1 MSTSDNF
8 PEGWFFIKNLSNG
21 YVLMVENPTPDAGSP
36 VVISSIRTK
45 DADSQLW
52 NYNEQGHLTNKKTG
66 LVMDVAKGN
75 AKAGSD
81 IVQQTVST
89 TGKPENNYQT
99 FGTTVDGHVYL
110 KQKPTLVL
118 GIKESFFSRR
128 EGLHVHLQLMDKRHL
143 ERKEQRWEFIVPIIK
158 TASSATLTSVST
170 STSLKRAPSVGPAET
185 ATKPLGR
192 DLTNI
197 KEDDARSI
205 RSTSS
210 SLDQEE
216 SQRIPI
222 GTFPET
228 AFFLKSQ
235 TNGYYIGTE
244 AGSIAKSGTRLTIDS
259 LRKSAYDSQLWTFDP
274 TTHRIVNKHSG
285 LVLSIEGNSLAE
297 DAYACQS
304 APFENSGKTQAWTL
318 SPEGEICLRNDNA
331 WVLGYK
337 DSWFSNREGAHLH
350 LQRSSKNN
358 QLQRFSVVLPVFKKH
373 KAETITTVEHSGVFP
388 EGWFFVKSQAQGLVL
403 TVLESGTLA
412 AQAVAV
418 KLDTANYSRQLWKY
432 NNGTLV
438 NKASEMVLDVK
449 GGSLVSGAEICQYKE
464 KPESTNQQWGLT
476 ADGCIHIK
484 SFGNLVLSVNAN
496 EKSKSNVFLA
506 TKSTDQKE
514 QRWNFVLPVFKK
526 KTTVREVASTPT
538 VKKTIT
544 YRYAQYPT
552 GWFFIRSFQ
561 TGSTK
566 ENPLVLTSD
575 KSTQTIRLARLSRE
589 SWRYQLWSYSN
600 GSLINYETDMA
611 IDVSS
616 IVAGAGLIQNKKQE
630 IASQRW
636 SLSIEGYLIQDS
648 EPTMALIPQEEG
660 SDKYKLSLGAHGSK
674 QEYRWGLLIPQ
685 FGYKAGSQ
693 VLLEWTIHYLKEWRR
708 SGSQT
713 IQKTVH
719 SVAAWPED
727 VFYIRAHDGLA
738 VVPKTAEAYSEITLR
753 KLEVSN
759 ASEFQWAFR
768 NGRITH
774 VSSGLILEAV
784 DELAHGK
791 LLQLSVEEANNARQ
805 QWVIKTDGSIVSQ
818 SQNELGFSLV
828 QKSNVWL
835 LQLSDSTKASSTH
848 YAWSVLYGR
857 YESSVLIGFRRII
870 LTILTTRTT
879 TNRQLVTHRY
889 AIFPKGWF
897 FVRSK
902 ADESLVLTIENTKQG
917 TKIIL
922 AKLDFKIFRRQLW
935 QYRDDGCLSNMDTDF
950 VIDVAGGALLAN
962 SSVIQWQEKS
972 LKKQRKNQLWGLSVE
987 GHIHP
992 QSRSGLVLGPK
1003 GDKISEG
1010 AEIQLRAR
1018 GGLDLKYQQWNFATP
1033 QFGKR
1038 SPGSEISRTD
1048 STLTIEGVSVPKE
1061 VATAD
1066 AERYERIT
1074 KRTIIRRWG
1083 RFPDGS
1089 FFVRA
1094 FNGKD
1099 HLALTVV
1106 ESSKTQVAG
1115 GAEYTVSLQAINFK
1129 AYKWQFWTYQDG
1141 HLINVQTGLALDS
1154 RSVKDAMVESGLRSQ
1169 LRVREVSSAETQ
1181 FWGLSANGEIHQKS
1195 NERLVAGVSSA
1206 ERTTVEGAQIGLRQL
1221 RTVKTNANNVE
1232 ESKLQSEEWLR
1243 WMFSKPLFTTRTI
1256 TRTVGNETTETT
1268 EEVLD
1273 KVEEIPVTVQEV
1285 NESEGEESDSEEEN
1299 DEDSEDEVEEEL
1311 SPESPAPNSAA
1322 VDTVTTTVNKDGE
1335 GKTTTTTTTTT
1346 TRGVVSEKAPE
1357 KEVITKPIPAV
1368 AEKQEASLKKSN
1380 SSKSLRLGRKDSFQ
1394 LSEDYIPTGFEKV
1407 VRYKTH
1413 QGNFPTGYFLIK
1425 SHLHGY
1431 VLDIQGDAVDEAYVI
1446 LTRIKVTDFS
1456 SQLWC
1461 YRDGLIYNLK
1471 NPSLV
1476 LDAAKQTIISGE
1488 RAHLSIQHADDGRP
1502 EDRIWDHNSEE
1513 GLINLRAKRSL
1524 VLSVK
1529 ELRRSE
1535 NYTHIDVYVME
1546 EKVHTHQK
1554 GKGAGARREQRWE
1567 ILIPS
1572 LIPVAQA
1579 DGGVKIVEAGK
1590 VSSVSSSASA
1600 LLAFRGLKETFIHK
1614 ITSTNQWPSTDKWFF
1629 IRYGAEDYFL
1639 AADEEKQ
1646 VGVYKLQD
1654 NDDYKRF
1661 LWIYVDGYLVNYKYL
1676 LRLVLNENKRWILS
1690 NSYDQTFQISARG
1703 VITVR
1708 IQKIIYYLRIVRRSN
1723 RYELIASTEESG
1735 DGYVMQLHIP
1745 IFSDN
1750 EIEKD
1755 CHNASTTV
1763 VTSVR
1768 QPSRTTTV
1776 TTIIRRAFF
1785 PDSAWFFIKVDR
1797 KEQEDLVLA
1806 VEKESETADSKLV
1819 VKKLNLR
1826 SFQSQLWT
1834 YRDGLLIN
1842 YGSKL
1847 VIDVKDVTEKLQT
1860 ITDKTHEHINTHY
1873 ETVKDTITDDHVKR
1887 VEIIESEK
1895 PTVTEVVTETVV
1907 IRDVKPTSEKP
1918 KIVEDIV
1925 KTIKETDTELIVIE
1939 GVKPTD
1945 DKPTDTEST
1954 AIVLEGLETI
1964 GDKPTFVV
1972 KETDKGKIIVVEGV
1986 KVIHEKPTVK
1996 DITTVVKQ
2004 IEETFVIVEGIE
2016 VTEDQP
2022 TVTEEVTET
2031 IVVRGVKPT
2040 SDKPETVED
2049 VVKTIEETTTSVTVI
2064 EGVKPVDD
2072 EKKPTVVVKE
2082 TTEETVVVVEDVKP
2096 VSDKPTVKDIET
2108 VIEEVTKETIVVEG
2122 IKVVEELKP
2131 LSDKPTIVE
2140 EVVREVVIV
2149 KDVEVSEDKPKI
2161 VEDVVKT
2168 IKETDTE
2175 LIVIEGVKPTEDK
2188 PSVTEVTEVTET
2200 TEKTTLIV
2208 EGVEKTEEVPTVKD
2222 ITTVIE
2228 EVTEESII
2236 VEGIEVVKGEK
2247 PTVTR
2252 ETKEVIVVEGVK
2264 PTAEQPEVVDNVRET
2279 VTKTTT
2285 TTVIEGV
2292 EVTEEKPT
2300 VVVRES
2306 TEGTVVVVEGVK
2318 PTTEKPTVKDIK
2330 KVFETIEK
2338 TSVIVEGIKITGK
2351 KPKIVTQETEEGTI
2365 VVIEDVE
2372 FIDEQPTVVEDVT
2385 TVIEDTE
2392 STAIVLEGLE
2402 TIGDKPTFVVKETDK
2417 GKIIVVE
2424 GVKVIHEKPTVK
2436 DITTVVKQ
2444 IEETFVI
2451 VEGIEVTE
2459 DQPIVTEEVTETI
2472 IVRGVKPTSDK
2483 PETVEDV
2490 VKTIEETT
2498 TSVTVIEGVQP
2509 VDDEKKPTVVV
2520 KETTEETVVVI
2531 EGVKPVSDKPTVK
2544 DIETV
2549 IEEVT
2554 KETVVV
2560 EGVKVVEK
2568 KPETK
2573 TREVPTKEVVIP
2585 EGTEHGLSIVEE
2597 TNKTVSGWLSG
2608 LVTRFTSPTDEDNKP
2623 TTTTER
2629 SIEHVTVTS
2638 EKELDRIC
2646 DEAKEK
2652 VITQISKV
2660 TGQKPTKEEQ
2670 DKLVRAID
2678 SMKETAK
2685 VTLTEVKETTIAHKD
2700 KPEDVTEK
2708 LQTIT
2713 DKTHEHITTHYET
2726 VKDTIT
2732 DDHVKRVEIIESEK
2746 PTVTEVVTET
2756 VVIRD
2761 VKPTSEKPKND
2772 EEDVLE
2778 KIVKTSLAI
2787 GGATAIATGTILH
2800 EEKKPVEKPEQRDIS
2815 VVEDVIVEET
2825 IVISEQETKKQPK
2838 VKKPQDIELVKK
2850 ENEVAVSIIEDTK
2863 QSTIGWFTIVTKKI
2877 ADRVKQGGENV
2888 AKDVTYIVETAEKE
2902 IQSILEKKPVNL
2914 SETVDFKVN
2923 EGIST
2928 VKKSIT
2934 EQITAVKKAIETIE
2948 VDASPEVAEKL
2959 LKVCEDSKK
2968 ELDTVFVTVTET
2980 IVVDDVTLEEVD
2992 VVVDEEHIIV
3002 KDDINEVDTTKEI
3015 VRAITEEQVA
3025 VVQTAQDATE
3035 SVRSWFTIL
3044 TDKISSLLDL
3054 DDDCEQ
3060 VNSKTKIA
3068 IAEAE
3073 EEIATKI
3080 AELKETAK
3088 SHTVDSDDQTTADL
3102 KLDEFFGNLQTSV
3115 NDQLKTVKST
3125 VVTVTTEDNKQ
3136 SVKDKLS
3143 AVNTKLNDQVTN
3155 YFDVVQKATVTVV
3168 ESGNDVIERTVKDRV
3183 EDAKFQ
3189 IETGTRTITRGVKKT
3204 KDEVNEAIV
3213 KVATGAA
3220 TIAAISTAKSQRKPE
3235 DTVEVVEE
3243 KVTEQVIQVVEA
3255 PKVQQVQ
3262 YAVYDW
3268 YTTLSKRITDRVSQ
3282 GGENVTEDVE
3292 KITESAQKEL
3302 EVTITKAKEENV
3314 EEVPVSQT
3322 ESDKVEKNFYSTLE
3336 WIRSNANN
3344 QVNQIKTIVSEG
3356 ANKVDVKSQID
3367 NFTMVARQQVGNA
3380 LTIHTPVKT
3389 IKNEEAPTTVTS
3401 TQTVTKVSQDGSIVN
3416 VVVIVDE
3423 TKEEV
3428 EERTRTEMVHV
3439 VDETKTNLAGWLDGL
3454 LVSTRE
3460 IIRRGGNN
3468 CREEV
3473 TLLVKNAEEEATQLV
3488 QDAKIK
3494 FITINKS
3501 APSQSEEIRTL
3512 VSKTQKEA
3520 LDCLDNIKDTIHSR
3534 VVVIED
3540 VVSSSDDL
3548 SNFDVIDEKL
3558 TSTVTRTKNQIK
3570 TMLDRTTESSIGAS
3584 FQGKTIT
3591 WTKTLEVPR
3600 SFGEVRAFAFDVAG
3614 TAVDYL
3620 TTLLKVWRT
3629 VTLTKRT
3636 HLYGFDSQAF
3646 IIRWYKLYLIERT
3659 IYGRST
3665 SDYEV
3670 FRIVLIR
3677 LLKERSIEHLFT
3689 DYDVKTL
3696 CSAWSRLDLF
3706 SDTVTSVRSIKKQSK
3721 MDAVAISPTF
3731 STRTMVDLARHGC
3744 LCWHAQF
3751 TSEMFAATSD
3761 GSTAEVVVSGT
3772 TEFLALEHPG
3782 QLAVVSSNP
3791 LVLEAA
3797 RKQGSRTVLLNRYD
3811 ETYNTTYDL
3820 KVERLDVLA
3829 ESFHSF
3835 LNEEATL

>member
-197 KEDDARSI
+197 KED
-205 RSTSS
+205 
-210 SLDQEE
+210 E

-1847 VIDVKDVTEKLQT
+1847 VIDVKGDLVPSASLIQSSEAGVSSQKWALNVDGEIYLESHKDLVLGHKGT
-1860 ITDKTHEHINTHY
+1860 
-1873 ETVKDTITDDHVKR
+1873 TVKDDTEVVLSNKETDTESTTTRSIIRWKFTTPIFGKKTTTTSTSAPAPIGSITEAIEQGAVITKTEHAPVKVVDTIKEVCPKGDIVTKTRETGEVINVRRGSKDVIFHHTDAKKLHKKQDRTDNVLVR
-1887 VEIIESEK
+1887 TTYK
-1895 PTVTEVVTETVV
+1895 PTQTVVTETRSIIRAWRVV
-1907 IRDVKPTSEKP
+1907 FIQRLRRCKNQQEFVKVIEDQRRILNKRLDDYSKTIAAPGAQPTQPQET
-1918 KIVEDIV
+1918 VEEIKKLYNTRVFKYYLDIV
-1925 KTIKETDTELIVIE
+1925 KGYKPNQKISLKELDFDKTIKETTEEVDRHLDDVVTRHIESTTTKRTTTKAPENTKPIITEVEDEEEEDVKVKETQLVSTQKTLATTQTIKTIVRYWYIILYRRVNHAIENGASEDEVKKIVDEANEDLDKKLKAVETTTKKSSHVVPNTNTQLIEDSVVSAIKRTKEIVKKQTDTIHKNKQPKTEEELDEIVEDTDKDLTTELKTYQTIITQEISGVEEDSEDEIDETPTTAVEAKETEVAKKVVNEKLNDTKEQITEWFTQIDKDITTCLDETTPESKDDAVTVIDAAQLDIVTKIDDTITSVNTYYDSMPHLSWVQRRQILYNLESTKANLLTRIIRFKTILKDETTPAKDIRRYITYSFGPAAQKTVVTEIE
-1939 GVKPTD
+1939 EVTEQIKKPKKETIRKSSD
-1945 DKPTDTEST
+1945 DKPSEIVEEVTKTYRSVKETKPHSKKPTVEEVKEVFNKTEKSTVIVEGIKITGKKPKIVTKETKEGTIVVIEDVEFIGEKPTIVEDVTTAIKDTEST
-1954 AIVLEGLETI
+1954 AIVLEGIETI
-1964 GDKPTFVV
+1964 GERPTFVM
-1972 KETDKGKIIVVEGV
+1972 KETDEG
-1986 KVIHEKPTVK
+1986 KVIVATK
-1996 DITTVVKQ
+1996 
-2004 IEETFVIVEGIE
+2004 
-2016 VTEDQP
+2016 
-2022 TVTEEVTET
+2022 
-2031 IVVRGVKPT
+2031 
-2040 SDKPETVED
+2040 
-2049 VVKTIEETTTSVTVI
+2049 ETTTSVTVI
-2064 EGVKPVDD
+2064 EGVKP
-2072 EKKPTVVVKE
+2072 ETHNQQISKE
-2082 TTEETVVVVEDVKP
+2082 
-2096 VSDKPTVKDIET
+2096 I
-2108 VIEEVTKETIVVEG
+2108 
-2122 IKVVEELKP
+2122 
-2131 LSDKPTIVE
+2131 
-2140 EVVREVVIV
+2140 
-2149 KDVEVSEDKPKI
+2149 
-2161 VEDVVKT
+2161 
-2168 IKETDTE
+2168 
-2175 LIVIEGVKPTEDK
+2175 
-2188 PSVTEVTEVTET
+2188 
-2200 TEKTTLIV
+2200 TTL
-2208 EGVEKTEEVPTVKD
+2208 
-2222 ITTVIE
+2222 IE
-2228 EVTEESII
+2228 EVTEDSIV

-2247 PTVTR
+2247 PTGTR

-2338 TSVIVEGIKITGK
+2338 TSVI
-2351 KPKIVTQETEEGTI
+2351 TI
-2365 VVIEDVE
+2365 V
-2372 FIDEQPTVVEDVT
+2372 
-2385 TVIEDTE
+2385 
-2392 STAIVLEGLE
+2392 
-2402 TIGDKPTFVVKETDK
+2402 
-2417 GKIIVVE
+2417 
-2424 GVKVIHEKPTVK
+2424 
-2436 DITTVVKQ
+2436 
-2444 IEETFVI
+2444 
-2451 VEGIEVTE
+2451 
-2459 DQPIVTEEVTETI
+2459 
-2472 IVRGVKPTSDK
+2472 VRGVKPTSDK

-2498 TSVTVIEGVQP
+2498 TSVTVIEGVKP
-2509 VDDEKKPTVVV
+2509 VDDEKKPTV
-2520 KETTEETVVVI
+2520 
-2531 EGVKPVSDKPTVK
+2531 PTVK

-2549 IEEVT
+2549 IEEVTKETIVVEGVKVVEELKPLSDKPTIVEEVVREVVIVKDVEVSEDKPKIVEDVIKTIKETDTELIVIEGVKPTEDKPTVTEVTEVTETTEKTTLIVEGVEKTEEVPTVKDITTVIEEVTEESIVVEVVDNVRETVTKTTTTTVIEGVEVTEEKPTVVVRETTEGTVVAVEVT

-2585 EGTEHGLSIVEE
+2585 EGTEHGLNIVEE

-2652 VITQISKV
+2652 VITQVSKV

-2713 DKTHEHITTHYET
+2713 DKTHEHINTHYET

-2732 DDHVKRVEIIESEK
+2732 D
-2746 PTVTEVVTET
+2746 
-2756 VVIRD
+2756 
-2761 VKPTSEKPKND
+2761 
-2772 EEDVLE
+2772 
-2778 KIVKTSLAI
+2778 
-2787 GGATAIATGTILH
+2787 
-2800 EEKKPVEKPEQRDIS
+2800 
-2815 VVEDVIVEET
+2815 
-2825 IVISEQETKKQPK
+2825 
-2838 VKKPQDIELVKK
+2838 
-2850 ENEVAVSIIEDTK
+2850 
-2863 QSTIGWFTIVTKKI
+2863 
-2877 ADRVKQGGENV
+2877 
-2888 AKDVTYIVETAEKE
+2888 
-2902 IQSILEKKPVNL
+2902 
-2914 SETVDFKVN
+2914 
-2923 EGIST
+2923 
-2928 VKKSIT
+2928 
-2934 EQITAVKKAIETIE
+2934 
-2948 VDASPEVAEKL
+2948 
-2959 LKVCEDSKK
+2959 
-2968 ELDTVFVTVTET
+2968 
-2980 IVVDDVTLEEVD
+2980 
-2992 VVVDEEHIIV
+2992 
-3002 KDDINEVDTTKEI
+3002 
-3015 VRAITEEQVA
+3015 
-3025 VVQTAQDATE
+3025 
-3035 SVRSWFTIL
+3035 
-3044 TDKISSLLDL
+3044 
-3054 DDDCEQ
+3054 
-3060 VNSKTKIA
+3060 
-3068 IAEAE
+3068 
-3073 EEIATKI
+3073 
-3080 AELKETAK
+3080 
-3088 SHTVDSDDQTTADL
+3088 
-3102 KLDEFFGNLQTSV
+3102 
-3115 NDQLKTVKST
+3115 
-3125 VVTVTTEDNKQ
+3125 
-3136 SVKDKLS
+3136 
-3143 AVNTKLNDQVTN
+3143 
-3155 YFDVVQKATVTVV
+3155 
-3168 ESGNDVIERTVKDRV
+3168 
-3183 EDAKFQ
+3183 
-3189 IETGTRTITRGVKKT
+3189 
-3204 KDEVNEAIV
+3204 
-3213 KVATGAA
+3213 
-3220 TIAAISTAKSQRKPE
+3220 
-3235 DTVEVVEE
+3235 
-3243 KVTEQVIQVVEA
+3243 
-3255 PKVQQVQ
+3255 
-3262 YAVYDW
+3262 
-3268 YTTLSKRITDRVSQ
+3268 
-3282 GGENVTEDVE
+3282 
-3292 KITESAQKEL
+3292 
-3302 EVTITKAKEENV
+3302 
-3314 EEVPVSQT
+3314 
-3322 ESDKVEKNFYSTLE
+3322 
-3336 WIRSNANN
+3336 
-3344 QVNQIKTIVSEG
+3344 
-3356 ANKVDVKSQID
+3356 
-3367 NFTMVARQQVGNA
+3367 
-3380 LTIHTPVKT
+3380 
-3389 IKNEEAPTTVTS
+3389 
-3401 TQTVTKVSQDGSIVN
+3401 
-3416 VVVIVDE
+3416 
-3423 TKEEV
+3423 
-3428 EERTRTEMVHV
+3428 
-3439 VDETKTNLAGWLDGL
+3439 
-3454 LVSTRE
+3454 
-3460 IIRRGGNN
+3460 
-3468 CREEV
+3468 
-3473 TLLVKNAEEEATQLV
+3473 
-3488 QDAKIK
+3488 
-3494 FITINKS
+3494 
-3501 APSQSEEIRTL
+3501 
-3512 VSKTQKEA
+3512 
-3520 LDCLDNIKDTIHSR
+3520 
-3534 VVVIED
+3534 
-3540 VVSSSDDL
+3540 
-3548 SNFDVIDEKL
+3548 
-3558 TSTVTRTKNQIK
+3558 
-3570 TMLDRTTESSIGAS
+3570 
-3584 FQGKTIT
+3584 
-3591 WTKTLEVPR
+3591 
-3600 SFGEVRAFAFDVAG
+3600 
-3614 TAVDYL
+3614 
-3620 TTLLKVWRT
+3620 
-3629 VTLTKRT
+3629 
-3636 HLYGFDSQAF
+3636 
-3646 IIRWYKLYLIERT
+3646 
-3659 IYGRST
+3659 
-3665 SDYEV
+3665 
-3670 FRIVLIR
+3670 
-3677 LLKERSIEHLFT
+3677 
-3689 DYDVKTL
+3689 
-3696 CSAWSRLDLF
+3696 
-3706 SDTVTSVRSIKKQSK
+3706 
-3721 MDAVAISPTF
+3721 
-3731 STRTMVDLARHGC
+3731 
-3744 LCWHAQF
+3744 
-3751 TSEMFAATSD
+3751 
-3761 GSTAEVVVSGT
+3761 
-3772 TEFLALEHPG
+3772 
-3782 QLAVVSSNP
+3782 
-3791 LVLEAA
+3791 
-3797 RKQGSRTVLLNRYD
+3797 
-3811 ETYNTTYDL
+3811 
-3820 KVERLDVLA
+3820 
-3829 ESFHSF
+3829 
-3835 LNEEATL
+3835 

>member
-1 MSTSDNF
+1 MKETAKVTLT
-8 PEGWFFIKNLSNG
+8 EVKETTI
-21 YVLMVENPTPDAGSP
+21 AH
-36 VVISSIRTK
+36 K
-45 DADSQLW
+45 D
-52 NYNEQGHLTNKKTG
+52 
-66 LVMDVAKGN
+66 
-75 AKAGSD
+75 
-81 IVQQTVST
+81 
-89 TGKPENNYQT
+89 KPE
-99 FGTTVDGHVYL
+99 
-110 KQKPTLVL
+110 
-118 GIKESFFSRR
+118 
-128 EGLHVHLQLMDKRHL
+128 
-143 ERKEQRWEFIVPIIK
+143 
-158 TASSATLTSVST
+158 
-170 STSLKRAPSVGPAET
+170 
-185 ATKPLGR
+185 
-192 DLTNI
+192 
-197 KEDDARSI
+197 
-205 RSTSS
+205 
-210 SLDQEE
+210 
-216 SQRIPI
+216 
-222 GTFPET
+222 
-228 AFFLKSQ
+228 
-235 TNGYYIGTE
+235 
-244 AGSIAKSGTRLTIDS
+244 
-259 LRKSAYDSQLWTFDP
+259 
-274 TTHRIVNKHSG
+274 
-285 LVLSIEGNSLAE
+285 
-297 DAYACQS
+297 
-304 APFENSGKTQAWTL
+304 
-318 SPEGEICLRNDNA
+318 
-331 WVLGYK
+331 
-337 DSWFSNREGAHLH
+337 
-350 LQRSSKNN
+350 
-358 QLQRFSVVLPVFKKH
+358 
-373 KAETITTVEHSGVFP
+373 
-388 EGWFFVKSQAQGLVL
+388 
-403 TVLESGTLA
+403 
-412 AQAVAV
+412 
-418 KLDTANYSRQLWKY
+418 
-432 NNGTLV
+432 
-438 NKASEMVLDVK
+438 
-449 GGSLVSGAEICQYKE
+449 
-464 KPESTNQQWGLT
+464 
-476 ADGCIHIK
+476 
-484 SFGNLVLSVNAN
+484 
-496 EKSKSNVFLA
+496 
-506 TKSTDQKE
+506 
-514 QRWNFVLPVFKK
+514 
-526 KTTVREVASTPT
+526 
-538 VKKTIT
+538 
-544 YRYAQYPT
+544 
-552 GWFFIRSFQ
+552 
-561 TGSTK
+561 
-566 ENPLVLTSD
+566 
-575 KSTQTIRLARLSRE
+575 
-589 SWRYQLWSYSN
+589 
-600 GSLINYETDMA
+600 
-611 IDVSS
+611 
-616 IVAGAGLIQNKKQE
+616 
-630 IASQRW
+630 
-636 SLSIEGYLIQDS
+636 
-648 EPTMALIPQEEG
+648 
-660 SDKYKLSLGAHGSK
+660 
-674 QEYRWGLLIPQ
+674 
-685 FGYKAGSQ
+685 
-693 VLLEWTIHYLKEWRR
+693 
-708 SGSQT
+708 
-713 IQKTVH
+713 
-719 SVAAWPED
+719 
-727 VFYIRAHDGLA
+727 
-738 VVPKTAEAYSEITLR
+738 
-753 KLEVSN
+753 
-759 ASEFQWAFR
+759 
-768 NGRITH
+768 
-774 VSSGLILEAV
+774 
-784 DELAHGK
+784 
-791 LLQLSVEEANNARQ
+791 
-805 QWVIKTDGSIVSQ
+805 
-818 SQNELGFSLV
+818 
-828 QKSNVWL
+828 
-835 LQLSDSTKASSTH
+835 
-848 YAWSVLYGR
+848 
-857 YESSVLIGFRRII
+857 
-870 LTILTTRTT
+870 
-879 TNRQLVTHRY
+879 
-889 AIFPKGWF
+889 
-897 FVRSK
+897 
-902 ADESLVLTIENTKQG
+902 
-917 TKIIL
+917 
-922 AKLDFKIFRRQLW
+922 
-935 QYRDDGCLSNMDTDF
+935 
-950 VIDVAGGALLAN
+950 
-962 SSVIQWQEKS
+962 
-972 LKKQRKNQLWGLSVE
+972 
-987 GHIHP
+987 
-992 QSRSGLVLGPK
+992 
-1003 GDKISEG
+1003 
-1010 AEIQLRAR
+1010 
-1018 GGLDLKYQQWNFATP
+1018 
-1033 QFGKR
+1033 
-1038 SPGSEISRTD
+1038 
-1048 STLTIEGVSVPKE
+1048 
-1061 VATAD
+1061 
-1066 AERYERIT
+1066 
-1074 KRTIIRRWG
+1074 
-1083 RFPDGS
+1083 
-1089 FFVRA
+1089 
-1094 FNGKD
+1094 
-1099 HLALTVV
+1099 
-1106 ESSKTQVAG
+1106 
-1115 GAEYTVSLQAINFK
+1115 
-1129 AYKWQFWTYQDG
+1129 
-1141 HLINVQTGLALDS
+1141 
-1154 RSVKDAMVESGLRSQ
+1154 
-1169 LRVREVSSAETQ
+1169 
-1181 FWGLSANGEIHQKS
+1181 
-1195 NERLVAGVSSA
+1195 
-1206 ERTTVEGAQIGLRQL
+1206 
-1221 RTVKTNANNVE
+1221 
-1232 ESKLQSEEWLR
+1232 
-1243 WMFSKPLFTTRTI
+1243 
-1256 TRTVGNETTETT
+1256 
-1268 EEVLD
+1268 
-1273 KVEEIPVTVQEV
+1273 
-1285 NESEGEESDSEEEN
+1285 
-1299 DEDSEDEVEEEL
+1299 
-1311 SPESPAPNSAA
+1311 
-1322 VDTVTTTVNKDGE
+1322 
-1335 GKTTTTTTTTT
+1335 
-1346 TRGVVSEKAPE
+1346 
-1357 KEVITKPIPAV
+1357 
-1368 AEKQEASLKKSN
+1368 
-1380 SSKSLRLGRKDSFQ
+1380 
-1394 LSEDYIPTGFEKV
+1394 
-1407 VRYKTH
+1407 
-1413 QGNFPTGYFLIK
+1413 
-1425 SHLHGY
+1425 
-1431 VLDIQGDAVDEAYVI
+1431 
-1446 LTRIKVTDFS
+1446 
-1456 SQLWC
+1456 
-1461 YRDGLIYNLK
+1461 
-1471 NPSLV
+1471 
-1476 LDAAKQTIISGE
+1476 
-1488 RAHLSIQHADDGRP
+1488 
-1502 EDRIWDHNSEE
+1502 
-1513 GLINLRAKRSL
+1513 
-1524 VLSVK
+1524 
-1529 ELRRSE
+1529 
-1535 NYTHIDVYVME
+1535 
-1546 EKVHTHQK
+1546 
-1554 GKGAGARREQRWE
+1554 
-1567 ILIPS
+1567 
-1572 LIPVAQA
+1572 
-1579 DGGVKIVEAGK
+1579 
-1590 VSSVSSSASA
+1590 
-1600 LLAFRGLKETFIHK
+1600 
-1614 ITSTNQWPSTDKWFF
+1614 
-1629 IRYGAEDYFL
+1629 
-1639 AADEEKQ
+1639 
-1646 VGVYKLQD
+1646 
-1654 NDDYKRF
+1654 
-1661 LWIYVDGYLVNYKYL
+1661 
-1676 LRLVLNENKRWILS
+1676 
-1690 NSYDQTFQISARG
+1690 
-1703 VITVR
+1703 
-1708 IQKIIYYLRIVRRSN
+1708 
-1723 RYELIASTEESG
+1723 
-1735 DGYVMQLHIP
+1735 
-1745 IFSDN
+1745 
-1750 EIEKD
+1750 
-1755 CHNASTTV
+1755 
-1763 VTSVR
+1763 
-1768 QPSRTTTV
+1768 
-1776 TTIIRRAFF
+1776 
-1785 PDSAWFFIKVDR
+1785 
-1797 KEQEDLVLA
+1797 
-1806 VEKESETADSKLV
+1806 
-1819 VKKLNLR
+1819 
-1826 SFQSQLWT
+1826 
-1834 YRDGLLIN
+1834 
-1842 YGSKL
+1842 
-1847 VIDVKDVTEKLQT
+1847 DVTEKLQT
-1860 ITDKTHEHINTHY
+1860 ITDKTHEHITTHY

-1895 PTVTEVVTETVV
+1895 PTVTEAVTETVV
-1907 IRDVKPTSEKP
+1907 IRDVKPTSE
-1918 KIVEDIV
+1918 
-1925 KTIKETDTELIVIE
+1925 
-1939 GVKPTD
+1939 
-1945 DKPTDTEST
+1945 
-1954 AIVLEGLETI
+1954 
-1964 GDKPTFVV
+1964 
-1972 KETDKGKIIVVEGV
+1972 
-1986 KVIHEKPTVK
+1986 
-1996 DITTVVKQ
+1996 
-2004 IEETFVIVEGIE
+2004 
-2016 VTEDQP
+2016 
-2022 TVTEEVTET
+2022 
-2031 IVVRGVKPT
+2031 
-2040 SDKPETVED
+2040 
-2049 VVKTIEETTTSVTVI
+2049 
-2064 EGVKPVDD
+2064 
-2072 EKKPTVVVKE
+2072 
-2082 TTEETVVVVEDVKP
+2082 
-2096 VSDKPTVKDIET
+2096 
-2108 VIEEVTKETIVVEG
+2108 
-2122 IKVVEELKP
+2122 
-2131 LSDKPTIVE
+2131 
-2140 EVVREVVIV
+2140 
-2149 KDVEVSEDKPKI
+2149 KPKI

-2300 VVVRES
+2300 VVVRETTEGTVVAVEGVKPTTEKPTVKDIKKVFETIEKTS
-2306 TEGTVVVVEGVK
+2306 VIVEGIKITGKKPKIVTQETEEGTIVVIEDVEFIDEQPTVVEDVTTVIEDTESTAIVLEGLETIGDKPTFVVKETDKGKIIVVEGVKVIHEKPTVKDITTVVKQIEETFVIVEGIEVTEEQPTVTEEVTETIVVRGVKPTSDKPETVEDVVKTIEETTTSVTVIEGVKPVDDEKKPTVVVKETTEETVVVVEGVKPVSDKPTVKDIETVIEEVTKETVVVEGVKVVEKKPETKTREVPTKEVVIPEGTEHGLSIVEETNKTVSGWLSGLVTRFTSPTDEDNKPTTTTERSIEHVTVTSEKELDRICDEAKEKVITQVSKVTGQKPTKEEQDKLVRAIDSMKETAKVTLTEVKETTIAHKDKPEDVTEKLQTITDKTHEHITTHYETVKDTITDDHVKRVEIIESEKPTVTEVVTETVVIRDVKPTSEKPKIVEDVVKTIKETDTELIVIEGVKPTEDKPSVTEVTEVTETTEKTTLIVEGVEKTEEVPTVKDITTVIEEVTEESIVVEGIEVVKGEKPTVTRETKEVIVVEGVKPTAEQPEVVDNVRETVTKTTTTTVIEGVEVTEEKPTVVVRETTEGTVVVVEGVK

-2498 TSVTVIEGVQP
+2498 TSVTVIEGVKP

-2652 VITQISKV
+2652 VITQVSKV